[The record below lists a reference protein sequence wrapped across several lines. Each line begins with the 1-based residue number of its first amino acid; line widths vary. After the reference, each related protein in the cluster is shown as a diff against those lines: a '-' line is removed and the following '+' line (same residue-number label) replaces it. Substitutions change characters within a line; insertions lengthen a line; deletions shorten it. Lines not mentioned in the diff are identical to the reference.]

1 MMQLD
6 QAFQGK
12 TCAYCRQALQSDPAF
27 DDDLWYHRAC
37 LEEGKRALQRAQELA
52 ARFGFGPA
60 DSRTSE
66 EERCPEGAPCES
78 RDSRLSIGV
87 PMP

>member
-12 TCAYCRQALQSDPAF
+12 KCARCRQALQSDPAF

-37 LEEGKRALQRAQELA
+37 LEEGKKSAATRPRTCRPLRLGAWGLPHLGGVTMPRSVSAADGAL
-52 ARFGFGPA
+52 
-60 DSRTSE
+60 
-66 EERCPEGAPCES
+66 
-78 RDSRLSIGV
+78 
-87 PMP
+87 